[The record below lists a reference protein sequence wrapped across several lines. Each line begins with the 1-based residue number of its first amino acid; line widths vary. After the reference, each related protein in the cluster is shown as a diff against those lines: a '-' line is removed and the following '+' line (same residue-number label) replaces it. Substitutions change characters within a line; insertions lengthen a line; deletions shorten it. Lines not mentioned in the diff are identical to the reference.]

1 MMSEEVEK
9 CLSGVKPVLKK
20 KQLEKRIQKLLGHPL
35 LWLSLKYSDV
45 ALTEAFGPMSR
56 SIADG
61 KVVSEWRD
69 MRVKLCNRS
78 LRGTADDGET
88 QAQKLTRFVS
98 EAKDITDDELR
109 NVLFPHLPTE
119 ALCLEVTESEGASES
134 DSVLVPQ
141 ESACAN
147 PQRAVVTD
155 LYKCPESNS
164 WEGYIVSTE
173 EGAVYR
179 FTSTSCNCTFPVCLG
194 SIVEFFPCTK
204 TVNSVA
210 CGTLKV
216 VQYFP
221 GSLHDGYVAQY
232 LQQLESTLEVPDRIS
247 KIIKLP
253 GPFASILNE
262 KRLYSARQSQ
272 ILAILNSISN
282 DQSGHFQNVISLLRL
297 HSSQFIQC
305 LPQCLLSGNQSLART
320 RDGECTEVVHFLH
333 LVAILVGFYPKIA
346 YNMSSVLQDCTR
358 LVPSFEREFTIEAS
372 NLCQAI
378 IHACSKVRH
387 EKRIRPSSEGCSSSD
402 EVCTAPVNALLDPLL
417 WVKFFFG
424 EPVTKSLRNF
434 IPRKS
439 LCDSESVVTTR
450 RRVENI
456 VQSEDFEAKKQ
467 NTFSRD
473 IQIVQRM
480 SLRRPDC
487 RKESKLALKKGI
499 ITDLYRNGVGYI
511 ALALGEGYG
520 SRRLLNQ
527 RVFRIEE
534 STTSIVVTP
543 RAIHIGDVVTF
554 QVSADSPDTVYKIV
568 WVNQYCSESLDESF
582 AQDFFSSHVGLEKL
596 LSNEAA
602 MRGILNAPK
611 AYRSTLACNELIS
624 VATEA
629 MSDSTASIKNR
640 MLSLL
645 KSSSFIGDLIDIIP
659 QQVSKSV
666 EILKHY
672 LSQFPNEVCVLA
684 PVLNAAMTHLL
695 AQDKPHKVASFVYF
709 LSTSI
714 CLLPH
719 AIEIEMQP
727 WQSIP
732 TILTKDE
739 WKTGA
744 IANKDYL
751 PDVKDRGCY
760 SSINEYGRTYFLL
773 LRADCLGGL
782 ASTIFRLRE
791 PTSSSAKNGS
801 EFEIPVCDATFK
813 GLSSGGTGH
822 RLAYHF
828 DMETRPLPAERLS
841 PDTPLFKPGNLL
853 CFSVG
858 GRFDDDIIWATVDHI
873 SKYVHTAKTTEGLI
887 IKSVR
892 FYIGTCVMYL

>member
-1 MMSEEVEK
+1 MMSEEIEK
-9 CLSGVKPVLKK
+9 CLSGVKPVLRRN
-20 KQLEKRIQKLLGHPL
+20 QLKRRIKKLLRDPL

-45 ALTEAFGPMSR
+45 ALTEAFGSMRR
-56 SIADG
+56 SLTDG
-61 KVVSEWRD
+61 NVVNEWRD
-69 MRVKLCNRS
+69 MRENLCNSS
-78 LRGTADDGET
+78 LRGTADNGET
-88 QAQKLTRFVS
+88 QAQKLKIVS
-98 EAKDITDDELR
+98 ETKDRPITDDELR

-194 SIVEFFPCTK
+194 SIVEFTK

-221 GSLHDGYVAQY
+221 GSLHDGYAAQY

-262 KRLYSARQSQ
+262 KRLYSARQSK

-282 DQSGHFQNVISLLRL
+282 DQSGHFRNVILLLGL

-305 LPQCLLSGNQSLART
+305 LPQCLLNENQSLART
-320 RDGECTEVVHFLH
+320 RDGECTEVVHFLR

-346 YNMSSVLQDCTR
+346 YSMSSVLQDCTR

-378 IHACSKVRH
+378 IHACSKVRR
-387 EKRIRPSSEGCSSSD
+387 EERIRPSSEGCSFSYSD
-402 EVCTAPVNALLDPLL
+402 EVCTTPVNDLLDPLL
-417 WVKFFFG
+417 WVKAFFG
-424 EPVTKSLRNF
+424 EPITKSLRNF

-439 LCDSESVVTTR
+439 LCDSESIVTAR
-450 RRVENI
+450 RQVENI
-456 VQSEDFEAKKQ
+456 IQSEDFKAKKHD
-467 NTFSRD
+467 TFSGD
-473 IQIVQRM
+473 FPIVQRM
-480 SLRRPDC
+480 SLQHC
-487 RKESKLALKKGI
+487 RKDSRLALKKGI
-499 ITDLYRNGVGYI
+499 ITDIYRNGVGYI

-543 RAIHIGDVVTF
+543 QAIHIGDVVTF
-554 QVSADSPDTVYKIV
+554 QVSAASPGTVYKIV

-602 MRGILNAPK
+602 MRGILNASK

-624 VATEA
+624 AATEA

-645 KSSSFIGDLIDIIP
+645 KSSSFIGDLIDITP

-684 PVLNAAMTHLL
+684 PVLNTAMAHLL
-695 AQDKPHKVASFVYF
+695 AQDKPNEVASFMYF

-714 CLLPH
+714 CLLPP

-727 WQSIP
+727 WRSIP
-732 TILTKDE
+732 IILTKDE

-751 PDVKDRGCY
+751 PVVKDRGFY

-828 DMETRPLPAERLS
+828 NMETRPLPAERLS
-841 PDTPLFKPGNLL
+841 PDTPLFKHGNLL

-858 GRFDDDIIWATVDHI
+858 GRFEGDIIWATVDHI
-873 SKYVHTAKTTEGLI
+873 SRFVHPAKTDEGLI

-892 FYIGTCVMYL
+892 FLYWCMCVMYI